1 MGVVEV
7 VVAGIVDEAEVV
19 ELVDGSGYA
28 DAVGVAEAD
37 ELLYVDACAMATHA
51 AAEAGLGQQHGPSEM
66 MA

>member
-1 MGVVEV
+1 MGVVEM

-19 ELVDGSGYA
+19 ELMDGCGYA
-28 DAVGVAEAD
+28 DAVHVAEAD
-37 ELLYVDACAMATHA
+37 EFLYVDACAMTAHA